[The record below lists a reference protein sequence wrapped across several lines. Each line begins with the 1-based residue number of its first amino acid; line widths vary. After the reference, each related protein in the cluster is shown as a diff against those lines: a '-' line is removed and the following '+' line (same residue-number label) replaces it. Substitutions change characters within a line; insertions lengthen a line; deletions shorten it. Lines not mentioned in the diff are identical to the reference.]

1 VRHPFW
7 AKIMTQAVKQHVVVE
22 PDGRIVIYV
31 PQLKPGTHADVIVVE
46 QAELGAGDLDGG
58 NRLSSLIGSCRGMFA
73 TPEEADDFLA
83 REREAW
89 DS

>member
-1 VRHPFW
+1 
-7 AKIMTQAVKQHVVVE
+7 MMQAVRQHAVVE

-31 PQLKPGTHADVIVVE
+31 PQLKPGTHTEVTVVE
-46 QAELGAGDLDGG
+46 QTESGEGDPNGAI
-58 NRLSSLIGSCRGMFA
+58 RLSSLIGSCRGMFA
-73 TPEEADDFLA
+73 TPEEADEFLA